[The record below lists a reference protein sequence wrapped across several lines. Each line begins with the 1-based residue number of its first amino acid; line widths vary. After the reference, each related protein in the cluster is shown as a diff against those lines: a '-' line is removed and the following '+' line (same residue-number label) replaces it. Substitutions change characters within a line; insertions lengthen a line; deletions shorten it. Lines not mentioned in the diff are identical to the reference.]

1 MKNVLRLMLVTLL
14 TLFYCGCQSVTFSP
28 EVDAILVKIRKAK
41 DPLGK
46 LSKMETQVLKGEFRS
61 DTKNEPMQMELA
73 FKKPDMM
80 KIKVNIPGDVAF
92 VKAFNGKQ
100 GWLYSTKEGLKELK
114 GKPLEEIKLQAL
126 LMAPGVKPT
135 DIFETVKLD
144 GESMEVGEKCYK
156 FVCQPKAEFKS
167 QPITFF
173 ISKKSFLL
181 IKRIE
186 THDTEEGHEI
196 DVVTVFNDYQPADGI
211 MVARHIVSNRLGDLM
226 ELNVTSVS
234 WNEELD
240 ISGFQPP
247 EELK

>member
-1 MKNVLRLMLVTLL
+1 MKKVGQVSIFLLVVTL
-14 TLFYCGCQSVTFSP
+14 FCGCQSVNFSP
-28 EVDAILVKIRKAK
+28 EVDELLAKVRKAK
-41 DPLGK
+41 DPEGK
-46 LSKMETQVLKGEFRS
+46 LQEMHSQVIKGEFRT
-61 DTKNEPMQMELA
+61 DTKNKPMQMELA
-73 FKKPDMM
+73 FKKPKMM

-100 GWLYSTKEGLKELK
+100 GWLYSTKQGLKELK
-114 GKPLEEIKLQAL
+114 GKALDEIKLQAL
-126 LMAPGVKPT
+126 LMAPGAKPE
-135 DIFETVKLD
+135 DIFETVKLG
-144 GESMEVGEKCYK
+144 GESMELGEKCYK
-156 FVCQPKAEFKS
+156 FVCQPKAEFNS
-167 QPITFF
+167 QPITYF
-173 ISKKSFLL
+173 ISKKSFML

-186 THDTEEGHEI
+186 IHDTEDGDEVDI
-196 DVVTVFNDYQPADGI
+196 VTVFNDYQAADGI